1 MAKSRDYLSIV
12 YKNTY
17 ICIFVISM
25 RVNVILFL
33 PFTDMILSVDS
44 TKRPFSSAE
53 SVICVTPRLFVQ
65 DLEFKV

>member
-1 MAKSRDYLSIV
+1 
-12 YKNTY
+12 
-17 ICIFVISM
+17 M

-65 DLEFKV
+65 DLEFKVWVLTKSITRVGSSSVSFQ